1 MAVTEHEHDRRRRPL
16 PGRRAWANRSL
27 RTKGLV
33 VVAIPVTALV
43 VASVLFG
50 VATVQ
55 ERQAQAAV
63 LRTVEVERQIAQVR
77 RRDQLLDR
85 NKRTVDALNAE
96 LDSMRA
102 TELAAHRAHARR
114 ARVLAFGA
122 IGLSVLL
129 GLAGGLAATWL
140 FTSGVTRRAS
150 QLRDNARRL
159 AHREPLSPACPGTD
173 DLGRAGRSLEEEA
186 AVLLS
191 AREQALRQA
200 KDEADRANQAKSEY
214 LSRMSHELR
223 TPLNA
228 ILGFAQL
235 LELDELTGEQREN
248 LTHILSGARHL
259 LDLINEVLDIAAI
272 EAGRLRLSPEPVA
285 VADLAAETISL
296 VRPLADQRGILLT
309 AAAVP
314 DATWVLGDR
323 QRLRQILLNLL
334 SNAVK
339 YNHQAGA
346 VTVTC
351 EPAATERLRIKVAD
365 TGPGIPAE
373 SLERL
378 FVPFERL
385 GYAQSAV
392 EGTGLGLPLARRL
405 AEAMGGALGVTSE
418 PGRGSTFWIELPLS
432 GIPAAAVPAAPL

>member
-96 LDSMRA
+96 LDSMR
-102 TELAAHRAHARR
+102 
-114 ARVLAFGA
+114 
-122 IGLSVLL
+122 
-129 GLAGGLAATWL
+129 
-140 FTSGVTRRAS
+140 
-150 QLRDNARRL
+150 
-159 AHREPLSPACPGTD
+159 
-173 DLGRAGRSLEEEA
+173 
-186 AVLLS
+186 
-191 AREQALRQA
+191 
-200 KDEADRANQAKSEY
+200 
-214 LSRMSHELR
+214 MSHELR

-248 LTHILSGARHL
+248 LTHILSGARNL